1 MAASDKPKPP
11 SHTEKTLSIRIPEEK
26 HRTLKGRCV
35 MEGVSLR
42 SVLLAVI
49 DELENET
56 PTVKKILDSAK
67 DSDKNTREN
76 GA

>member
-1 MAASDKPKPP
+1 MAASEKPKPP

-26 HRTLKGRCV
+26 HRALKGRCV

-49 DELENET
+49 AELENDT
-56 PTVKKILDSAK
+56 PTGRKIMAAATAAD
-67 DSDKNTREN
+67 D
-76 GA
+76 